1 MHTKSII
8 PILFV
13 IALGA
18 CTEKQQSTQT
28 PWGDTFGTDTT
39 TSLTFSLRD
48 IQESGEMVV
57 LTISGP
63 DTYYEYRGK
72 QLGTQ
77 YLMCEKFAQKIGV
90 SIRIDICRSVDEM
103 VKKFKAGD
111 ADMIVYP
118 IPTSTKGIIPCG
130 YSTEQGKLSWAVREG
145 NTELA
150 DSIKNWYKP
159 EIAANVKREER
170 ELFSTQSIHRH
181 VYAPM
186 LNTQAGIIS
195 NYDHLFKRYAP
206 IARWDWRLLAAQ
218 CYQESCFDPKAYSWA
233 GAKGLMQIMPETAR
247 HLGLAESEVYE
258 PEQNIYAAVRYINE
272 LNSHFTDIRNPE
284 ERKFF
289 ILASYNGGF
298 FHIRDAMALA
308 KKNGKNPHKWIHV
321 AEYVLKLST
330 PEYYNDPVV
339 KYGYMRGS
347 ETSNYVSA
355 IYSRWQKYRG
365 VRNASSLAP
374 TDDAPT
380 VYEPHKASKKHR
392 FKLKNVKD
400 N

>member
-1 MHTKSII
+1 MHTKSILTLLLI
-8 PILFV
+8 

-39 TSLTFSLRD
+39 TSQTFSLRD

-90 SIRIDICRSVDEM
+90 SLRVDIRRSVDEM
-103 VKKFKAGD
+103 VKKFKSGD

-130 YSTEQGKLSWAVREG
+130 YSTDQGKLSWAVRDG

-247 HLGLAESEVYE
+247 HLGLADSEVYE

-330 PEYYNDPVV
+330 PDCYNDPVV

-347 ETSNYVSA
+347 ETANYVSA

-374 TDDAPT
+374 TDDVPT

>member
-90 SIRIDICRSVDEM
+90 SIRVDICRSVDEM

-195 NYDHLFKRYAP
+195 NYDHLFKHYAP

>member
-1 MHTKSII
+1 MQEKSII
-8 PILFV
+8 TLLFILS
-13 IALGA
+13 ISA
-18 CTEKQQSTQT
+18 CTERQQPTQT
-28 PWGDTFGTDTT
+28 PWGDTFGTDTV
-39 TSLTFSLRD
+39 SSNAFSLRD
-48 IQESGEMVV
+48 ILESGEMVV

-63 DTYYEYRGK
+63 NTYYEYRGK
-72 QLGTQ
+72 QMGTQ
-77 YLMCEKFAQKIGV
+77 YLLCEKFAQKIGV
-90 SIRIDICRSVDEM
+90 SLRVEVCKSIDEM
-103 VKKFKAGD
+103 IKKFNAGD
-111 ADMIVYP
+111 ADIIVYQ
-118 IPTSTKGIIPCG
+118 IPTSTKGTIPCG
-130 YSTEQGKLSWAVREG
+130 YSTNNGKLAWAVRTD

-150 DSIKNWYKP
+150 DSLRSWYKP
-159 EIAANVKREER
+159 EIAESVKREEKA
-170 ELFSTQSIHRH
+170 LFSTQSIHRR

-233 GAKGLMQIMPETAR
+233 GAKGLMQIMPETAK
-247 HLGLAESEVYE
+247 HLGLAESDVYE
-258 PEQNIYAAVRYINE
+258 PDLNIYAAARYINE
-272 LNSHFTDIRNPE
+272 LNTRFTDIRNTE

-347 ETSNYVSA
+347 ETANYVSA

-374 TDDAPT
+374 TDDVPT

>member
-1 MHTKSII
+1 MQEKSII
-8 PILFV
+8 TLLFILS
-13 IALGA
+13 ISA
-18 CTEKQQSTQT
+18 CTERQQPTQT
-28 PWGDTFGTDTT
+28 PWGDTFGTDTV
-39 TSLTFSLRD
+39 SSNAFSLRD
-48 IQESGEMVV
+48 ILESGEMVV

-63 DTYYEYRGK
+63 NTYYEYRGK
-72 QLGTQ
+72 QMGTQ
-77 YLMCEKFAQKIGV
+77 YLLCEKFAQKIGV
-90 SIRIDICRSVDEM
+90 SLRVEVCKSIDEM
-103 VKKFKAGD
+103 IKKFNAGD
-111 ADMIVYP
+111 ADIIVYQ
-118 IPTSTKGIIPCG
+118 IPTSTKGTIPCG
-130 YSTEQGKLSWAVREG
+130 YSTNNGKLAWAVRTD

-150 DSIKNWYKP
+150 DSLRSWNKP
-159 EIAANVKREER
+159 EIAESVKREEKA
-170 ELFSTQSIHRH
+170 LFSTQSIHRR

-233 GAKGLMQIMPETAR
+233 GAKGLMQIMPETAK
-247 HLGLAESEVYE
+247 HLGLAESDVYE
-258 PEQNIYAAVRYINE
+258 PDLNIYAAARYINE
-272 LNSHFTDIRNPE
+272 LNTRFTDIRNPE

-347 ETSNYVSA
+347 ETANYVSA

-365 VRNASSLAP
+365 VRNASSLAT
-374 TDDAPT
+374 TDDVPT

>member
-1 MHTKSII
+1 MHTKSILTLLLI
-8 PILFV
+8 

-39 TSLTFSLRD
+39 TSPTFSLRD

-90 SIRIDICRSVDEM
+90 SLRVDICRSVEEM
-103 VKKFKAGD
+103 VKKFKSGD

-130 YSTEQGKLSWAVREG
+130 YSTDQGKLSWAVRDG

-247 HLGLAESEVYE
+247 HLGLADSEVYE

-272 LNSHFTDIRNPE
+272 LNSHFTDIKNPE

-298 FHIRDAMALA
+298 FHIRDAMALT

-339 KYGYMRGS
+339 KYGYMRGN
-347 ETSNYVSA
+347 ETANYVSA

-374 TDDAPT
+374 TDDVPT

>member
-1 MHTKSII
+1 MHTKSILTLLLI
-8 PILFV
+8 

-39 TSLTFSLRD
+39 TSQTFSLRD

-90 SIRIDICRSVDEM
+90 SLRVDICRSVDEM
-103 VKKFKAGD
+103 VKKFKSGD

-130 YSTEQGKLSWAVREG
+130 YSTDQGKLSWAVRDG

-247 HLGLAESEVYE
+247 HLGLTDSEVYE

-272 LNSHFTDIRNPE
+272 LNLGNIIIPNAANSTDNTLPVTVTAII
-284 ERKFF
+284 F
-289 ILASYNGGF
+289 
-298 FHIRDAMALA
+298 
-308 KKNGKNPHKWIHV
+308 
-321 AEYVLKLST
+321 
-330 PEYYNDPVV
+330 DPTVV
-339 KYGYMRGS
+339 
-347 ETSNYVSA
+347 TSINA
-355 IYSRWQKYRG
+355 HH
-365 VRNASSLAP
+365 NASP
-374 TDDAPT
+374 
-380 VYEPHKASKKHR
+380 
-392 FKLKNVKD
+392 
-400 N
+400 

>member
-1 MHTKSII
+1 MHTKSIL
-8 PILFV
+8 ILLLI

-39 TSLTFSLRD
+39 TSQTFSLRD
-48 IQESGEMVV
+48 IQESGEMGV

-90 SIRIDICRSVDEM
+90 SLRVDICRSVDEM
-103 VKKFKAGD
+103 VKKFKSGD

-130 YSTEQGKLSWAVREG
+130 YSTDQDKLSWAVRDD

-170 ELFSTQSIHRH
+170 ELFSIQSIHRH

-206 IARWDWRLLAAQ
+206 IARWD
-218 CYQESCFDPKAYSWA
+218 
-233 GAKGLMQIMPETAR
+233 
-247 HLGLAESEVYE
+247 
-258 PEQNIYAAVRYINE
+258 
-272 LNSHFTDIRNPE
+272 
-284 ERKFF
+284 
-289 ILASYNGGF
+289 
-298 FHIRDAMALA
+298 
-308 KKNGKNPHKWIHV
+308 
-321 AEYVLKLST
+321 
-330 PEYYNDPVV
+330 
-339 KYGYMRGS
+339 
-347 ETSNYVSA
+347 
-355 IYSRWQKYRG
+355 
-365 VRNASSLAP
+365 
-374 TDDAPT
+374 
-380 VYEPHKASKKHR
+380 
-392 FKLKNVKD
+392 
-400 N
+400 

>member
-1 MHTKSII
+1 MHTKSILTLLLI
-8 PILFV
+8 

-18 CTEKQQSTQT
+18 CTEKQQSTQI

-39 TSLTFSLRD
+39 TSQTFSLKD

-90 SIRIDICRSVDEM
+90 SLRVDICRSVDEM
-103 VKKFKAGD
+103 VKKFKSGD

-130 YSTEQGKLSWAVREG
+130 YSTDQGKLSWAVRDG

-247 HLGLAESEVYE
+247 HLGLADSEVYE

-289 ILASYNGGF
+289 VLASYNGGF

-347 ETSNYVSA
+347 ETANYVSA

-374 TDDAPT
+374 TDDVPT

-392 FKLKNVKD
+392 FKLKSVKD

>member
-1 MHTKSII
+1 MQEKSII
-8 PILFV
+8 TLLFILS
-13 IALGA
+13 ISA
-18 CTEKQQSTQT
+18 CTERQQPTQT
-28 PWGDTFGTDTT
+28 PWGDTFGTDTV
-39 TSLTFSLRD
+39 SSNAFSLRD

-63 DTYYEYRGK
+63 NTYYEYRGK
-72 QLGTQ
+72 QMGTQ
-77 YLMCEKFAQKIGV
+77 YLLCEKFAQKIGV
-90 SIRIDICRSVDEM
+90 SLRVEVCKSIDEM
-103 VKKFKAGD
+103 IKKFNAGD
-111 ADMIVYP
+111 ADIIVYQ
-118 IPTSTKGIIPCG
+118 IPTSTKGTIPCG
-130 YSTEQGKLSWAVREG
+130 YSTNNGKLAWAVRTD

-150 DSIKNWYKP
+150 DSLRSWYKP
-159 EIAANVKREER
+159 EIAESVKREEKA
-170 ELFSTQSIHRH
+170 LFSTQSIHRR

-233 GAKGLMQIMPETAR
+233 GAKGLMQIMPETAK
-247 HLGLAESEVYE
+247 HLGLAESDVYE
-258 PEQNIYAAVRYINE
+258 PELNIYAAARYINE
-272 LNSHFTDIRNPE
+272 LNTHFMDIRNPE

-347 ETSNYVSA
+347 ETANYVSA

-374 TDDAPT
+374 TDDVST

>member
-8 PILFV
+8 SILFV

-90 SIRIDICRSVDEM
+90 SIRVDICRSVDEM

-347 ETSNYVSA
+347 ETSNYVGA

>member
-1 MHTKSII
+1 MHTKSILTLLLI
-8 PILFV
+8 

-39 TSLTFSLRD
+39 TSPTFSLRD

-90 SIRIDICRSVDEM
+90 SLRVDICRSVEEM
-103 VKKFKAGD
+103 VKKFKSGD

-130 YSTEQGKLSWAVREG
+130 YSTDQGKLSWAVRDG

-247 HLGLAESEVYE
+247 HLGLTDSEVYE

-289 ILASYNGGF
+289 VLASYNGGF
-298 FHIRDAMALA
+298 FHIRDAMALT

-321 AEYVLKLST
+321 AEYILKLST

-347 ETSNYVSA
+347 ETANYVSA

-374 TDDAPT
+374 TDDVPT

>member
-1 MHTKSII
+1 MHTKSILTLLLI
-8 PILFV
+8 

-28 PWGDTFGTDTT
+28 PWGVTFGTDTT
-39 TSLTFSLRD
+39 TSQTFSLRD

-90 SIRIDICRSVDEM
+90 SLRVDICRSVDEM
-103 VKKFKAGD
+103 VKKFKSGD

-130 YSTEQGKLSWAVREG
+130 YSTDQGKLSWAVRDG

-247 HLGLAESEVYE
+247 HLGLAESEVCE

-330 PEYYNDPVV
+330 PECYNDPVV

-347 ETSNYVSA
+347 ETANYVSA

-374 TDDAPT
+374 TDDVPT

>member
-1 MHTKSII
+1 MHTKSILTLLLI
-8 PILFV
+8 

-18 CTEKQQSTQT
+18 CTEKQQSTQI

-39 TSLTFSLRD
+39 TSQTFSLKD

-90 SIRIDICRSVDEM
+90 SLRVDICRSVDEM
-103 VKKFKAGD
+103 VKKFKSGD

-130 YSTEQGKLSWAVREG
+130 YSTDQGKLSWAVRDG

-247 HLGLAESEVYE
+247 HLGLADSEVYK

-330 PEYYNDPVV
+330 PECYNDPVV

-347 ETSNYVSA
+347 ETANYVSA

-374 TDDAPT
+374 TDDVPT

>member
-90 SIRIDICRSVDEM
+90 SIRVDICRSVDEM

-258 PEQNIYAAVRYINE
+258 PERNIYAAVRYINE

-347 ETSNYVSA
+347 ETANYVSA
-355 IYSRWQKYRG
+355 IYSRWHKYRG

>member
-1 MHTKSII
+1 MQEKSII
-8 PILFV
+8 TLLFILN
-13 IALGA
+13 ISA
-18 CTEKQQSTQT
+18 CTERQQPTQT
-28 PWGDTFGTDTT
+28 PWGDTFGTDTV
-39 TSLTFSLRD
+39 SSNTFSLRD

-63 DTYYEYRGK
+63 NTYYEYRGK
-72 QLGTQ
+72 QMGTQ
-77 YLMCEKFAQKIGV
+77 YLLCEKFAQKIGV
-90 SIRIDICRSVDEM
+90 SLRVEVCKSIDEM
-103 VKKFKAGD
+103 IKKFNAGD
-111 ADMIVYP
+111 ADIIVYQ
-118 IPTSTKGIIPCG
+118 IPTSTKGTIPCG
-130 YSTEQGKLSWAVREG
+130 YSTNNGKLAWAVRTD

-150 DSIKNWYKP
+150 DSLRSWYKP
-159 EIAANVKREER
+159 EIAESVKREEKA
-170 ELFSTQSIHRH
+170 LFSTQSIHRR

-233 GAKGLMQIMPETAR
+233 GAKGLMQIMPETAK
-247 HLGLAESEVYE
+247 HLGLAESDVYE
-258 PEQNIYAAVRYINE
+258 PELNIYAAARYINE
-272 LNSHFTDIRNPE
+272 LNTRFTDIRNSE

-298 FHIRDAMALA
+298 SHIRDAMALA

-339 KYGYMRGS
+339 KHGYMRGS
-347 ETSNYVSA
+347 ETANYVSA

-374 TDDAPT
+374 TDDVPT

-392 FKLKNVKD
+392 FRLKNVKD

>member
-1 MHTKSII
+1 MQEKSII
-8 PILFV
+8 TLLFILS
-13 IALGA
+13 ISA
-18 CTEKQQSTQT
+18 CTERQQPTQT
-28 PWGDTFGTDTT
+28 PWGDTFGTDTV
-39 TSLTFSLRD
+39 SSNTFSLRD

-63 DTYYEYRGK
+63 NTYYEYRGK
-72 QLGTQ
+72 QMGTQ
-77 YLMCEKFAQKIGV
+77 YLLCEKFAQKIGV
-90 SIRIDICRSVDEM
+90 SLRVEVCKSIDEM
-103 VKKFKAGD
+103 IKKFNAGD
-111 ADMIVYP
+111 ADIIVYQ
-118 IPTSTKGIIPCG
+118 IPTSTKGTIPCG
-130 YSTEQGKLSWAVREG
+130 YSTNNGKLAWAVRTD

-150 DSIKNWYKP
+150 DSLRSWYKP
-159 EIAANVKREER
+159 EIAESVKREEKA
-170 ELFSTQSIHRH
+170 LFSTQSIHRR

-233 GAKGLMQIMPETAR
+233 GAKGLMQIMPETAK
-247 HLGLAESEVYE
+247 HLGLAESDVYE
-258 PEQNIYAAVRYINE
+258 PELNIYAAARYINE
-272 LNSHFTDIRNPE
+272 LNTRFTDIRNSE

-347 ETSNYVSA
+347 ETANYVSA

-374 TDDAPT
+374 TDDVPT
-380 VYEPHKASKKHR
+380 VYEPHKASKEHR
-392 FKLKNVKD
+392 FRLKNVKD

>member
-1 MHTKSII
+1 
-8 PILFV
+8 
-13 IALGA
+13 
-18 CTEKQQSTQT
+18 
-28 PWGDTFGTDTT
+28 
-39 TSLTFSLRD
+39 
-48 IQESGEMVV
+48 
-57 LTISGP
+57 
-63 DTYYEYRGK
+63 
-72 QLGTQ
+72 
-77 YLMCEKFAQKIGV
+77 MCEKFAQKIGV
-90 SIRIDICRSVDEM
+90 SLRVDICRSIDEM
-103 VKKFKAGD
+103 VKKFKSGD

-130 YSTEQGKLSWAVREG
+130 YSTDQGKLSWAVRDG

-247 HLGLAESEVYE
+247 HLGLADSEVYE

-298 FHIRDAMALA
+298 FHIRDAMALT

-330 PEYYNDPVV
+330 PECYNDPVV

-347 ETSNYVSA
+347 ETVNYVSA

-374 TDDAPT
+374 TDDVPT

>member
-8 PILFV
+8 SILFV

-90 SIRIDICRSVDEM
+90 SIRVDICRSVDEM

-247 HLGLAESEVYE
+247 HLGLAENEVYE

-321 AEYVLKLST
+321 AEYVLKLNT

-347 ETSNYVSA
+347 ETANYVSA

>member
-1 MHTKSII
+1 
-8 PILFV
+8 
-13 IALGA
+13 
-18 CTEKQQSTQT
+18 
-28 PWGDTFGTDTT
+28 
-39 TSLTFSLRD
+39 
-48 IQESGEMVV
+48 MVV

-77 YLMCEKFAQKIGV
+77 YLMCENFAQKIGV
-90 SIRIDICRSVDEM
+90 SLRVDICRSVDEM
-103 VKKFKAGD
+103 VKKFKSGD

-130 YSTEQGKLSWAVREG
+130 YSTDQDKLSWAVRDD

-170 ELFSTQSIHRH
+170 ELFSIQSIHRH

-233 GAKGLMQIMPETAR
+233 GAKGLMQIMPETAK
-247 HLGLAESEVYE
+247 HLGLAESDVYE
-258 PEQNIYAAVRYINE
+258 PELNIYAAARYINE
-272 LNSHFTDIRNPE
+272 LNTRFTDIRNPE

-347 ETSNYVSA
+347 ETANYVSA

-374 TDDAPT
+374 TDDVPT

>member
-1 MHTKSII
+1 MQAKLIVTLLFILSIS
-8 PILFV
+8 
-13 IALGA
+13 A
-18 CTEKQQSTQT
+18 CTERQQSTQT
-28 PWGDTFGTDTT
+28 PWGDTFGTDTV
-39 TSLTFSLRD
+39 SSNAFSLRD
-48 IQESGEMVV
+48 ILESGEMVV

-63 DTYYEYRGK
+63 NTYYEYRGK
-72 QLGTQ
+72 QMGTQ
-77 YLMCEKFAQKIGV
+77 YLLCEKFAQKIGV
-90 SIRIDICRSVDEM
+90 SLRVEVCKSIDEM
-103 VKKFKAGD
+103 IKKFNAGD
-111 ADMIVYP
+111 ADIIVYQ
-118 IPTSTKGIIPCG
+118 IPTSTKGTIPCG
-130 YSTEQGKLSWAVREG
+130 YSTNNGKLAWAVRTD

-150 DSIKNWYKP
+150 DSLRSWYKP
-159 EIAANVKREER
+159 EIAESVKREEKA
-170 ELFSTQSIHRH
+170 LFSTQSIHRR

-233 GAKGLMQIMPETAR
+233 GAKGLMQIMPETAK
-247 HLGLAESEVYE
+247 HLGLAESDVYE
-258 PEQNIYAAVRYINE
+258 PELNIYAAARYINE
-272 LNSHFTDIRNPE
+272 LNTRFMDIRNSE

-339 KYGYMRGS
+339 KYGYMRGN
-347 ETSNYVSA
+347 ETANYVSA

-374 TDDAPT
+374 TDDVPT

>member
-1 MHTKSII
+1 MHTKSILTLLLI
-8 PILFV
+8 

-28 PWGDTFGTDTT
+28 PWGDTLGTDTT
-39 TSLTFSLRD
+39 TSQTFSLRD

-90 SIRIDICRSVDEM
+90 SLRVDICRSVDEM
-103 VKKFKAGD
+103 VKKFKSGD

-130 YSTEQGKLSWAVREG
+130 YSTDQGKLSWAVRDG

-247 HLGLAESEVYE
+247 HLGLADSEVYE

-330 PEYYNDPVV
+330 PECYNDPVV

-347 ETSNYVSA
+347 ETANYVSA

-374 TDDAPT
+374 TDDVPT

>member
-1 MHTKSII
+1 MHTKSILTLLLI
-8 PILFV
+8 

-39 TSLTFSLRD
+39 TSPTFSLRD

-90 SIRIDICRSVDEM
+90 SLRVDICRSVEEM
-103 VKKFKAGD
+103 VKKFKSGD

-130 YSTEQGKLSWAVREG
+130 YSTDQGKLSWAVRDG

-247 HLGLAESEVYE
+247 HLGLADSEVYE

-330 PEYYNDPVV
+330 PECYNDPVV

-347 ETSNYVSA
+347 ETANYVSA

-374 TDDAPT
+374 TDDVPT

-392 FKLKNVKD
+392 FKLKSVKD

>member
-1 MHTKSII
+1 MQEKSII
-8 PILFV
+8 TLLFILS
-13 IALGA
+13 ISA
-18 CTEKQQSTQT
+18 CTERQQSTQT
-28 PWGDTFGTDTT
+28 PWGDTFGTDTV
-39 TSLTFSLRD
+39 SSNAFSLRD
-48 IQESGEMVV
+48 ILESGEMVV

-63 DTYYEYRGK
+63 NTYYEYRGK
-72 QLGTQ
+72 QMGTQ
-77 YLMCEKFAQKIGV
+77 YLLCEKFAQKIGV
-90 SIRIDICRSVDEM
+90 SLRVEVCKSIDEM
-103 VKKFKAGD
+103 IKKFNAGD
-111 ADMIVYP
+111 ADIIVYQ
-118 IPTSTKGIIPCG
+118 IPTSTKGTIPCG
-130 YSTEQGKLSWAVREG
+130 YSTNNGKLAWAVRTD

-150 DSIKNWYKP
+150 DSLRSWYKP
-159 EIAANVKREER
+159 EIAESVKREEKA
-170 ELFSTQSIHRH
+170 LFSTQSIHRR

-233 GAKGLMQIMPETAR
+233 GAKGLMQIMPETAK
-247 HLGLAESEVYE
+247 HLGLAESDVYE
-258 PEQNIYAAVRYINE
+258 PELNIYAAARYINE
-272 LNSHFTDIRNPE
+272 LNTRFIDIRNSE

-347 ETSNYVSA
+347 ETVNYVSA

-374 TDDAPT
+374 TDDVPT

-392 FKLKNVKD
+392 FRLKNVKD

>member
-8 PILFV
+8 SILFV

-90 SIRIDICRSVDEM
+90 SIRVDICRSVDEM

-130 YSTEQGKLSWAVREG
+130 YSTEQGKLSWAVRDG

-247 HLGLAESEVYE
+247 HLRLAESEVYE

>member
-1 MHTKSII
+1 MHTKSILTLLLI
-8 PILFV
+8 

-18 CTEKQQSTQT
+18 CTEKQQSMQT
-28 PWGDTFGTDTT
+28 PLGDTFGTDTT
-39 TSLTFSLRD
+39 TSQTFSLRD

-90 SIRIDICRSVDEM
+90 SLRVDICRSIDEM
-103 VKKFKAGD
+103 VKKFKSGD

-130 YSTEQGKLSWAVREG
+130 YSTDQGKLSWAVRDG

-233 GAKGLMQIMPETAR
+233 GAKGLMQIMPETAK

-347 ETSNYVSA
+347 ETANYVSA

-374 TDDAPT
+374 TDDVPT

-392 FKLKNVKD
+392 FKLKYVKD

>member
-1 MHTKSII
+1 MHTKSILTLLLI
-8 PILFV
+8 

-18 CTEKQQSTQT
+18 CTEKQQSTQI

-39 TSLTFSLRD
+39 TSQTFSLRD

-90 SIRIDICRSVDEM
+90 SLRVDICRSVDEM
-103 VKKFKAGD
+103 VKKFKSGD

-130 YSTEQGKLSWAVREG
+130 YSTDQGKLSWAVRDG

-247 HLGLAESEVYE
+247 HLGLADSEVYE

-347 ETSNYVSA
+347 ETANYVSA

-392 FKLKNVKD
+392 FKLKYVKD

>member
-8 PILFV
+8 SILFV

-90 SIRIDICRSVDEM
+90 SLRVDICRSVDEM

>member
-1 MHTKSII
+1 M
-8 PILFV
+8 
-13 IALGA
+13 
-18 CTEKQQSTQT
+18 QT
-28 PWGDTFGTDTT
+28 PWGDTFGTGTT
-39 TSLTFSLRD
+39 TSQTFSLRD

-90 SIRIDICRSVDEM
+90 SLRVDICRSVDEM
-103 VKKFKAGD
+103 VKKFKSGD

-130 YSTEQGKLSWAVREG
+130 YSTDQGKLSWAVRDG

-289 ILASYNGGF
+289 VLASYNGGF
-298 FHIRDAMALA
+298 FHIRDAMALT
-308 KKNGKNPHKWIHV
+308 KKNGKNPHKWMHV

-347 ETSNYVSA
+347 ETANYVSA
-355 IYSRWQKYRG
+355 IYNRWQKYRG

-374 TDDAPT
+374 TDDVPT

>member
-1 MHTKSII
+1 MQEKSII
-8 PILFV
+8 TLLFILS
-13 IALGA
+13 ISA
-18 CTEKQQSTQT
+18 CTERQQPTQT
-28 PWGDTFGTDTT
+28 PWGDTFGTDTV
-39 TSLTFSLRD
+39 SSNTFSLRD

-63 DTYYEYRGK
+63 NTYYEYRGK
-72 QLGTQ
+72 QMGTQ
-77 YLMCEKFAQKIGV
+77 YLLCEKFAQKIGV
-90 SIRIDICRSVDEM
+90 SLRVEVCKSIDEM
-103 VKKFKAGD
+103 IKKFNAGD
-111 ADMIVYP
+111 ADIIVYQ
-118 IPTSTKGIIPCG
+118 IPTSTKGTIPCG
-130 YSTEQGKLSWAVREG
+130 YSTNNGKLAWAVRTD

-150 DSIKNWYKP
+150 DSLRSWYKP
-159 EIAANVKREER
+159 EIAESVKREEKA
-170 ELFSTQSIHRH
+170 LFSTQSIHRR

-233 GAKGLMQIMPETAR
+233 GAKGLMQIMPETAK
-247 HLGLAESEVYE
+247 HLGLAESDVYE
-258 PEQNIYAAVRYINE
+258 PELNIYAAARYINE
-272 LNSHFTDIRNPE
+272 LNTRFTDIRNSE

-347 ETSNYVSA
+347 ETANYVSA
-355 IYSRWQKYRG
+355 IYSRWQKYQG
-365 VRNASSLAP
+365 VRNTSSLAP
-374 TDDAPT
+374 TDDVPT

>member
-1 MHTKSII
+1 MHTKSIL
-8 PILFV
+8 ILLLI

-28 PWGDTFGTDTT
+28 PWGDTFGTDTV
-39 TSLTFSLRD
+39 SSNTFSLRD
-48 IQESGEMVV
+48 ILESGEMVV

-63 DTYYEYRGK
+63 NTYYEYRGK
-72 QLGTQ
+72 QMGTQ
-77 YLMCEKFAQKIGV
+77 YLLCEKFAQKIGV
-90 SIRIDICRSVDEM
+90 SLRVEVCKSIDEM
-103 VKKFKAGD
+103 IKKFNAGD
-111 ADMIVYP
+111 ADIIVYQ
-118 IPTSTKGIIPCG
+118 IPTSTKGTIPCG
-130 YSTEQGKLSWAVREG
+130 YSTNNGKLAWAVRTD

-150 DSIKNWYKP
+150 DSLRSWYKP
-159 EIAANVKREER
+159 EIAESVKREEKA
-170 ELFSTQSIHRH
+170 LFSTQSIHRR

-233 GAKGLMQIMPETAR
+233 GAKGLMQIMPETAK
-247 HLGLAESEVYE
+247 HLGLAESDVYE
-258 PEQNIYAAVRYINE
+258 PELNIYAAARYINE
-272 LNSHFTDIRNPE
+272 LNTRFMDIRNSE

-347 ETSNYVSA
+347 ETANYVSA

-365 VRNASSLAP
+365 TRNTATITP
-374 TDDAPT
+374 TDDIPT
-380 VYEPHKASKKHR
+380 IYEPHKASKKHR

>member
-1 MHTKSII
+1 MHTKSILTLLLI
-8 PILFV
+8 

-28 PWGDTFGTDTT
+28 PWGDTLGTDTT
-39 TSLTFSLRD
+39 TSQTFSLRD

-90 SIRIDICRSVDEM
+90 SLRVDICRSVDEM
-103 VKKFKAGD
+103 VKKFKSGD

-130 YSTEQGKLSWAVREG
+130 YSTDQGKLSWAVRDG

-247 HLGLAESEVYE
+247 HLGLADSEVYE

-330 PEYYNDPVV
+330 PDCYNDPVV

-347 ETSNYVSA
+347 ETANYVSA

-374 TDDAPT
+374 TDDVPT

>member
-1 MHTKSII
+1 M
-8 PILFV
+8 
-13 IALGA
+13 ALGA
-18 CTEKQQSTQT
+18 CTEKQQSTQI

-39 TSLTFSLRD
+39 TSQTFSLRD

-90 SIRIDICRSVDEM
+90 SLRVDICRSIDEM
-103 VKKFKAGD
+103 VKKFKSGD

-130 YSTEQGKLSWAVREG
+130 YSTDQGKLSWAVRDG

-247 HLGLAESEVYE
+247 HLGLAESEVCE

-289 ILASYNGGF
+289 VLASYNGGF

-347 ETSNYVSA
+347 ETANYVSA

>member
-1 MHTKSII
+1 MQEKSII
-8 PILFV
+8 TLLFILS
-13 IALGA
+13 ISA
-18 CTEKQQSTQT
+18 CTERQQPTQT
-28 PWGDTFGTDTT
+28 PWGDTFGTDTV
-39 TSLTFSLRD
+39 SSSTFSLRD
-48 IQESGEMVV
+48 ILESGEMVV

-63 DTYYEYRGK
+63 NTYYEYRGK
-72 QLGTQ
+72 QMGTQ
-77 YLMCEKFAQKIGV
+77 YLLCEKFAQKIGV
-90 SIRIDICRSVDEM
+90 SLRVEVCKSIDEM
-103 VKKFKAGD
+103 IKKFNAGD
-111 ADMIVYP
+111 ADIIVYQ
-118 IPTSTKGIIPCG
+118 IPTSTKGTIPCG
-130 YSTEQGKLSWAVREG
+130 YSTNNGKLAWAVRTD

-150 DSIKNWYKP
+150 DSLRSWYKP
-159 EIAANVKREER
+159 EIAESVKREEKA
-170 ELFSTQSIHRH
+170 LFSTQSIHRR

-233 GAKGLMQIMPETAR
+233 GAKGLMQIMPETAK
-247 HLGLAESEVYE
+247 HLGLAESDVYE
-258 PEQNIYAAVRYINE
+258 PELNIYAAARYINE
-272 LNSHFTDIRNPE
+272 LNTRFTDIQNPE

-347 ETSNYVSA
+347 ETANYVSA

-374 TDDAPT
+374 TDDVPT

>member
-90 SIRIDICRSVDEM
+90 SLRVDICRSVDEM
-103 VKKFKAGD
+103 VKKFKTGN

-159 EIAANVKREER
+159 EIAANVKREEK

-330 PEYYNDPVV
+330 PEHYNDPVV

-347 ETSNYVSA
+347 ETANYVSA

>member
-8 PILFV
+8 SILFV

-90 SIRIDICRSVDEM
+90 SIRVDICRSVDEM

-347 ETSNYVSA
+347 ETANYVSA

>member
-1 MHTKSII
+1 MHTKSILTLLLI
-8 PILFV
+8 

-18 CTEKQQSTQT
+18 CTEKQQSTQA

-39 TSLTFSLRD
+39 TSQTFSLRD

-90 SIRIDICRSVDEM
+90 SLRVDICRSVDEM
-103 VKKFKAGD
+103 VKKFKSGD

-130 YSTEQGKLSWAVREG
+130 YSTDQGKLSWAVRDG

-247 HLGLAESEVYE
+247 HLGLTDSEVYE

-289 ILASYNGGF
+289 VLASYNGGF

-321 AEYVLKLST
+321 AEYILKLST

-347 ETSNYVSA
+347 ETANYVSA

-374 TDDAPT
+374 TDDVPT

>member
-1 MHTKSII
+1 MHTKSILTLLLI
-8 PILFV
+8 

-18 CTEKQQSTQT
+18 CTEKQQSTQI

-39 TSLTFSLRD
+39 TSQTFSLKD

-90 SIRIDICRSVDEM
+90 SLRVDICRSVNEM
-103 VKKFKAGD
+103 VKKFKSGD

-130 YSTEQGKLSWAVREG
+130 YSTDQGKLSWAVRDG

-247 HLGLAESEVYE
+247 HLGLADSEVYK

-330 PEYYNDPVV
+330 PECYNDPVV

-347 ETSNYVSA
+347 ETANYVSA

-374 TDDAPT
+374 TDDVPT